1 MAGRAKSPDGSAIS
15 YRVSRCGTA
24 AACARSKSCLKGV
37 TRGDTS
43 VDVCAHGGIVVA
55 DALVC
60 KRYSP
65 RQFPLRPY
73 RCLHSEVSRGP
84 DIPRPAETLMR
95 TEVVLPDQPGGTNM

>member
-1 MAGRAKSPDGSAIS
+1 MRNGCCLCSFEKLPEGW
-15 YRVSRCGTA
+15 SR
-24 AACARSKSCLKGV
+24 
-37 TRGDTS
+37 RGKTL
-43 VDVCAHGGIVVA
+43 VDVCARGGIVVA
-55 DALVC
+55 VALVC
-60 KRYSP
+60 ARQRP